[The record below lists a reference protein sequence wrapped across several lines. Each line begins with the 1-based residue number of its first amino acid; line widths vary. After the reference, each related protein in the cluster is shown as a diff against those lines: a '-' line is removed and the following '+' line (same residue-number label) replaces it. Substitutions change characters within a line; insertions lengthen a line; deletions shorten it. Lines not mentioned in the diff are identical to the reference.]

1 MSTSKVIGLDAYSAE
16 LKKQLMEYYVKEQTD
31 RLIAYAKEEIKK
43 LGDTIQTYHS
53 ANHMDRTGNLLNSLC
68 WGVTYD
74 GKMVDCGF
82 YRSERTNIRFNRW
95 SQVRG
100 MGFRD
105 SYGSH
110 IHEWSDPI
118 GDAVDGR
125 AMAEHFLL
133 SKHGKKGK
141 WTVFFAIL
149 APYWGYWESGFTL
162 RGGGGESGIPRH
174 SRFMQF
180 QVMTH
185 IYDDVRMALRPA
197 KTHLTVYVPEYSY
210 SSRSKKGKKYKN
222 KIGAKKIG
230 VIR

>member
-1 MSTSKVIGLDAYSAE
+1 MNQGKVIGFNAAKMAE
-16 LKKQLMEYYVKEQTD
+16 QMMANAVAEQNR
-31 RLIAYAKEEIKK
+31 RLIAYAKKEIKK
-43 LGDTIQTYHS
+43 LGDTIQTYNS

-82 YRSERTNIRFNRW
+82 YRSERTNVRFNRW
-95 SQVRG
+95 KQLRG
-100 MGFRD
+100 MGFRESFG
-105 SYGSH
+105 SY
-110 IHEWSDPI
+110 IHEWSDPQ

-125 AMAEHFLL
+125 ARAEHFLL
-133 SKHGKKGK
+133 SRHGKKGK

-185 IYDDVRMALRPA
+185 IYDDVRMALKPA
-197 KTHLTVYVPEYSY
+197 TTHINVYVEPYSY
-210 SSRSKKGKKYKN
+210 KANSQKGRKYKN
-222 KIGAKKIG
+222 RRFTKKLKID
-230 VIR
+230 